1 MSESIPPVLLHVDC
15 RIDSFMSHTN
25 KQTISSLYP
34 DHTLRRMP
42 AAHRRDAFIL
52 NKAANNDV
60 DWGMP

>member
-1 MSESIPPVLLHVDC
+1 MPDRQFYVT
-15 RIDSFMSHTN
+15 HTN